1 MAKEIERKFLVNM
14 NFWQPTDSGS
24 RFLQGYL
31 PMSEKTK
38 AVVRV
43 RISGKRSW
51 LTIKGENR
59 GMMRPEFEYP
69 IPLADAV
76 QMLDELC
83 VRPFIEKTR
92 YLVPYE
98 GADWA
103 VDVFEGDNAG
113 LVVAEIELASEDQKI
128 VLPPWV
134 GKEVTDDPRYYNSNL
149 MAHPFCRW

>member
-1 MAKEIERKFLVNM
+1 MAKEIERKFLVDM
-14 NFWQPTDSGS
+14 NCWHPSDSGS

-38 AVVRV
+38 VVVRV
-43 RISGKRSW
+43 RISGNRSW

-76 QMLDELC
+76 ELLDGLC
-83 VRPFIEKTR
+83 VRPFIEKIR
-92 YLVPYE
+92 YSME
-98 GADWA
+98 FAGMDWV

-128 VLPPWV
+128 LLPPWV

-149 MAHPFCRW
+149 MVHPFCRW